1 MSACGNLINIWVS
14 SFLSGK
20 RFNVVGGRHGAIQ
33 ALQLL

>member
-1 MSACGNLINIWVS
+1 VLGCGNPINIWVS
-14 SFLSGK
+14 SSLSGK